1 MRVLVTG
8 WFSFVHGE
16 ATAGD
21 LMAKDVACEW
31 LEAAGRDY
39 DVAFSPAFG
48 EGVRW
53 WEVDP
58 AAYSDMVF
66 VCGPARGWQIA
77 DLLEHFSGCR
87 TIGLDVSMFEGSPAF
102 DVLLERDSDAAE
114 RPDISFLAN
123 PKPVPVV
130 GLVLGHPQPEYGER
144 GRHEEAHEKIRS
156 VVYARGFCVAPF
168 DTRVDPRSENSA
180 VRRRW
185 RRWSPACTSC

>member
-1 MRVLVTG
+1 LRVLVTG

-31 LEAAGRDY
+31 LEAAGHDY

-58 AAYSDMVF
+58 AAYSDVVF

-87 TIGLDVSMFEGSPAF
+87 TIGLDVSMFEGSSAF
-102 DVLLERDSDAAE
+102 DVLLERDSDAVERRTSAE
-114 RPDISFLAN
+114 NTKGMNDLVGAVERIPESLARSD
-123 PKPVPVV
+123 
-130 GLVLGHPQPEYGER
+130 GW
-144 GRHEEAHEKIRS
+144 HESMA
-156 VVYARGFCVAPF
+156 
-168 DTRVDPRSENSA
+168 NSG
-180 VRRRW
+180 
-185 RRWSPACTSC
+185 S